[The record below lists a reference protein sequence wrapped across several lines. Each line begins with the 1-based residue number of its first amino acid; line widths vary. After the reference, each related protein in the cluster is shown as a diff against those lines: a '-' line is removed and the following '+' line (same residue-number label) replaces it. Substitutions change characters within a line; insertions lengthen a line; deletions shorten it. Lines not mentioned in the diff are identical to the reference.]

1 MLRTPHTG
9 TRSGAG
15 RTPAKLRTTLHTI
28 ALDPRIVVVV
38 VVKRRQGKRGAVL
51 FFDIT

>member
-9 TRSGAG
+9 TRSAG

-38 VVKRRQGKRGAVL
+38 VVKRQQGKRGAVL

>member
-9 TRSGAG
+9 TRSAG

-38 VVKRRQGKRGAVL
+38 KRRQGKRGAVL